1 MARHFQYKVERFFK
15 EITLD
20 GPLGKTKYYTIRIE
34 SQERGD
40 PHVHSFIWIFDAPSI
55 ENEAACIEFI
65 EKTTNAQL
73 PNHLN
78 DPERFQL
85 VNGELFTLI
94 YEI

>member
-1 MARHFQYKVERFFK
+1 MGKTK
-15 EITLD
+15 
-20 GPLGKTKYYTIRIE
+20 LGKTKYYAIRIE
-34 SQERGD
+34 SQERGN
-40 PHVHSFIWIFDAPSI
+40 PHVHSFIWIFNAPSI
-55 ENEAACIEFI
+55 ENDAACIEFI